1 MKSRIA
7 TYLIALCMF
16 TAGTAFASSP
26 VKNNSEASEVISSL
40 LKKELKYPKF
50 AKEQNNT
57 ECCLLIRV
65 IVKDNGSLKVDCVNC
80 SFSRMKEQITEAVEE
95 INTDALKVYAGQQ
108 FSYKI
113 NFKLI

>member
-16 TAGTAFASSP
+16 TTGTAFASTP
-26 VKNNSEASEVISSL
+26 MKNNSEASEAISSL

-50 AKEQNNT
+50 AKEQKHY
-57 ECCLLIRV
+57 ECYALIR
-65 IVKDNGSLKVDCVNC
+65 IIINDNGSIKVDCINC
-80 SFSRMKEQITEAVEE
+80 SNSIMKSQITETIEKISKKE
-95 INTDALKVYAGQQ
+95 LSEYAGQQ
-108 FSYKI
+108 YSYKI